1 MSPLFGVWGE
11 RWDPAGRLADWSPAG
26 YGGGT
31 RAIPNYPAGFNVLD
45 YGAQGIAGIGT
56 CL

>member
-31 RAIPNYPAGFNVLD
+31 RAIPNYPAGFNVRN